1 MSLLIFI
8 IGFII
13 SASVP
18 VIAKSNREVGFYALG
33 ALVGMALMIRWM

>member
-13 SASVP
+13 SASVS
-18 VIAKSNREVGFYALG
+18 VIAKSNREIGFYVLG
-33 ALVGMALMIRWM
+33 VLVGMILVIIWM